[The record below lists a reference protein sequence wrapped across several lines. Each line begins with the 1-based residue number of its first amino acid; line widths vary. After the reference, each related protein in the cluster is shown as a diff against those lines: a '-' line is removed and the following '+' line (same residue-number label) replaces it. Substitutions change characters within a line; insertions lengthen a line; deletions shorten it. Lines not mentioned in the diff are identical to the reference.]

1 MSIVLIHGGAANLE
15 ATTPELVEKQAA
27 VMRVKDGLGNR
38 SASVLDLVE
47 LAVKNLELA
56 PELNAGFGSV
66 VQMDGVIRMDAGIC
80 DSDQHYAAVLQIE
93 QTKNP
98 ILVARKLMG
107 LGYHS
112 ILSGS
117 GARQFADEMGFARES
132 AVTAKRMDEY
142 LEMRN
147 EFHALNYQ
155 DLAQRMDVINK
166 KKLGTV
172 GAVAIDEKGNLAAAC
187 STGGTKYCF
196 PGRVGDTGV
205 FGAGVYCSKHV
216 AVTLTG
222 EGDKI
227 LRRMTAKLVETLYLQ
242 SGDLQQAVDAAA
254 KDLLS
259 IEDGYCGIIAVS
271 AKRES
276 AHAHS
281 TKFMA
286 FAKADM

>member
-1 MSIVLIHGGAANLE
+1 MSIVLIHGGAANFD
-15 ATTPELVEKQAA
+15 ANAPELATKQAA
-27 VMRVKDGLGNR
+27 VMRAKHALDDKNLP
-38 SASVLDLVE
+38 ALDLVE

-66 VQMDGVIRMDAGIC
+66 IQMDGAIRMDAGIC

-107 LGYHS
+107 FGYHS

-117 GARQFADEMGFARES
+117 GARQFADEMGFPRES
-132 AVTAKRMDEY
+132 AFTAERMNEY
-142 LEMRN
+142 QEMRE
-147 EFHALNYQ
+147 EFCALSYH
-155 DLAQRMDVINK
+155 DLAQRMDIINK

-172 GAVAIDEKGNLAAAC
+172 GAVAIDESGNLAAAC

-205 FGAGVYCSKHV
+205 FGAGVYCSKHIAV
-216 AVTLTG
+216 ALTG

-254 KDLLS
+254 KDLLTA
-259 IEDGYCGIIAVS
+259 EDGYCGIIAVS
-271 AKRES
+271 SKRQS
-276 AHAHS
+276 AHVHS

-286 FAKADM
+286 FAKADI